1 MNKAF
6 NQKGKKSFDEA
17 YPRARFE
24 FRSLTLRASKKKAL
38 NNIQKYKDSYH
49 RYIRYIAGNYL

>member
-24 FRSLTLRASKKKAL
+24 FRSLTLRASKKNLIKDM
-38 NNIQKYKDSYH
+38 QKHIDNYQAYIDRSY
-49 RYIRYIAGNYL
+49 L